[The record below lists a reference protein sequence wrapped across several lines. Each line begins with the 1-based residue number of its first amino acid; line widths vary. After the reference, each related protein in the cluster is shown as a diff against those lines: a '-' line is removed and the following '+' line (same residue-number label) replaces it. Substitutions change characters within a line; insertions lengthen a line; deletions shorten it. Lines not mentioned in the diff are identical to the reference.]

1 MDTIIYKSDAEFV
14 EQLNTGAAKVDAH
27 SADLNMDPADV
38 LSLKADA
45 KYCQWILT
53 VSDIVE
59 SYSQAVNKYKDIL
72 FGKIKD
78 QPLGTFP
85 PLPTLPLAPAAVA
98 ADARKRMTDMV
109 QDWKRE
115 SAFNDAAAEDL
126 GVKAPVNPSNPDT
139 AKPKIT
145 GILAMPDR
153 VKAFF
158 KKEGWFAVRGYLSY
172 DGTNWVKGDIDPT
185 SPFEDFRHN
194 QTANVPETRHLKFRF
209 VNTKGEEV
217 GLESDVVKVVTEIY

>member
-1 MDTIIYKSDAEFV
+1 METTVFKTDAEFV
-14 EQLNTGAAKVDAH
+14 AQLNTASAKVDAH
-27 SADLNMDPADV
+27 SADLNMDVADV
-38 LSLKADA
+38 DSLKADA
-45 KYCQWILT
+45 KYCQWALT
-53 VSDIVE
+53 VSDIIDT
-59 SYSQAVNKYKDIL
+59 YSQAVNKYKDIL

-85 PLPTLPLAPAAVA
+85 PLPVLPPAPTAVA

-115 SAFNDAAAEDL
+115 ELFNDSVAEDL
-126 GVKAPVNPSNPDT
+126 GVLAPVNPSDPDT
-139 AKPKIT
+139 AKPKVT

-185 SPFEDFRHN
+185 SPFEDFRKN
-194 QTANVPETRHLKFRF
+194 QTANTPETRHLKFRF